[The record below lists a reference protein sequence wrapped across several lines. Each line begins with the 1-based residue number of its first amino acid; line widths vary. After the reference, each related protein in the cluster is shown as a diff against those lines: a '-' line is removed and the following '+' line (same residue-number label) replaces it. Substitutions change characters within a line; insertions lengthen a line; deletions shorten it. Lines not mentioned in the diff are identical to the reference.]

1 MESHNDRMATKTRGD
16 QPPPK
21 RAKEDSAGGVSG
33 NGGDGD
39 EAKKDSAGATVSA
52 PAPPPPKAKPNFGLS
67 GALAGDARTG
77 NVVRGVVRK
86 HAEPAD
92 ASMPTDQ
99 WRIFVFRGEDVVRT
113 LHIHRKSAFLV
124 GRDEEYCDIL
134 LEDPSC
140 SKEHAAIQFR
150 LRNGRVKPYIIDLES
165 TNGTKLNHERLA
177 VARYVE
183 LLDGDV
189 LTFGEGG
196 DEFVM
201 KLATPAPADKAT

>member
-77 NVVRGVVRK
+77 NVVKGAVRK

-92 ASMPTDQ
+92 KAMPTDKDK
-99 WRIFVFRGEDVVRT
+99 WRVFVFEGDDVKDT
-113 LHIHRKSAFLV
+113 LHIHRKSFFIF
-124 GRDEEYCDIL
+124 GRDEAYADVL
-134 LEDPSC
+134 LEHESC
-140 SKEHAAIQFR
+140 SKEHAVVQYR
-150 LRNGRVKPYIIDLES
+150 LRGGKVKPYLMDLES
-165 TNGTKLNHERLA
+165 VNGTKLNGEA
-177 VARYVE
+177 VAPARYVE
-183 LLDGDV
+183 ILDGDV
-189 LTFGEGG
+189 VTFGG
-196 DEFVM
+196 DERDFVF
-201 KLATPAPADKAT
+201 KLASSS